1 MSTPEDQQPEARRG
15 RMPYT
20 EAIAIRERARN
31 KQPVDWQLVLEA
43 DQVVLE
49 TRRNA
54 VPTREIE
61 DGRV

>member
-1 MSTPEDQQPEARRG
+1 MSTPEDEQPEARRG
-15 RMPYT
+15 RMTYPQ
-20 EAIAIRERARN
+20 AIAIRERARN

-43 DQVVLE
+43 NQVVLE

-54 VPTREIE
+54 MPVREIE